1 MAKSEAKPRKN
12 IQYKD
17 VAAAVAKLDNLQFL
31 SDVVPRTMTYKQVK
45 EKDQRVEA
53 NKEAKD
59 TGTNGHVDDDATGSK
74 QRTIAD
80 MMAQGHAHTNG
91 TNGSTDEVAVPLS
104 PAQQRI
110 SLSMATSPIVD
121 RTVQQNGHAHSNGH
135 PDDDVE
141 MGD

>member
-1 MAKSEAKPRKN
+1 
-12 IQYKD
+12 
-17 VAAAVAKLDNLQFL
+17 
-31 SDVVPRTMTYKQVK
+31 MTYKQVK

-53 NKEAKD
+53 NKEAKIND
-59 TGTNGHVDDDATGSK
+59 TNGHSEEATDSK

-80 MMAQGHAHTNG
+80 MMGQGQHHTNG
-91 TNGSTDEVAVPLS
+91 ANGTTEDAPAPLS

-121 RTVQQNGHAHSNGH
+121 RTVQSNGHAQQNGHA
-135 PDDDVE
+135 DEDVE